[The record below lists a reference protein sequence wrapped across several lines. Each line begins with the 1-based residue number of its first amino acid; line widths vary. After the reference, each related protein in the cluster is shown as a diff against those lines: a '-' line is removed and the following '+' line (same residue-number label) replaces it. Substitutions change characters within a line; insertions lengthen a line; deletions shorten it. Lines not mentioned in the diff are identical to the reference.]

1 MDPLAV
7 GTYNPTAAS
16 LPQIAS
22 NTDMLMAPMLQEYS
36 NRLAQLDDM
45 DMTYPRVTYPVQ
57 GAGAGAGSVFNYD
70 EYYAQMAANQARM
83 SQYQLEQAMRARQDN
98 LIASAPME
106 RIGTTAM
113 MLQEKIAQNEQDQIP
128 AALQAFKQAVRE
140 AYDPE
145 GTADDETIT
154 ARALN
159 IYQQQTG
166 RSLLADIRE
175 NGHGDFMH
183 GFLNTALF
191 GLFGQNN
198 STEDTISEITG
209 QPKSTQAQKIEKVGK
224 VTGGIATGAA
234 TGALVGSVVPVIGTG
249 IGAVAGAI
257 IGGIASI
264 F

>member
-1 MDPLAV
+1 MDPLAI

-16 LPQIAS
+16 LPQIMS

-36 NRLAQLDDM
+36 NRVAQLDDM
-45 DMTYPRVTYPVQ
+45 DMTYPRATYPTQ
-57 GAGAGAGSVFNYD
+57 GAGAGSVFNYD

-83 SQYQLEQAMRARQDN
+83 SQYQLEQATRARQDN

-183 GFLNTALF
+183 GFLNSALF

-209 QPKSTQAQKIEKVGK
+209 QPKSSQAQKMEKAGK
-224 VTGGIATGAA
+224 VAGGVAMGAA
-234 TGALVGSVVPVIGTG
+234 A
-249 IGAVAGAI
+249 GAVAAIWGGPICAAIGGVVGAI
-257 IGGIASI
+257 YG
-264 F
+264 FFK